1 MKIAIDVR
9 DADGEKTGKGFFTYG
24 LINQILAQDRN
35 NQYLLY
41 SDKEKSPFPE
51 YANVQFHYLP
61 EQGIKWHLAVLKS
74 LKAVRPDLY
83 IAPTS
88 YIVPS
93 LAPRWLKVIPVVHD
107 VVAFLFPKS
116 HSKKAV
122 FVERLTLRRAL
133 KKASKVFVVSE
144 NTQNDLIRLFH
155 YPKSSIV
162 EVPCAPHQIYS
173 EEIQPAETARVLK
186 KYQLPEKFILGVG
199 TLEPRKNFSTLIK
212 SFVLVKRKYPDY
224 KLVIVGKKGWKYEE
238 LYREVHK
245 YQLENE
251 VIFTGY
257 MSDDDLRHVYNAA
270 EVFVFPSLYEG
281 FGIPPL
287 EAMATG
293 CPVIAS
299 NAASL
304 PEVVGDAGLL
314 IEPKNSVKIA
324 DAIISVIEDP
334 QLRNM
339 LIERGFHRS
348 RKFTWEDSAQVVLRT
363 IAEYSESIPLQSSTQ
378 PDHQTVSEASLPT
391 EKESNAPAPVQ
402 AEPSKKVSKL
412 ATKSAKTKRKAKN

>member
-24 LINQILAQDRN
+24 LVAEILAQDKQ
-35 NQYLLY
+35 NQYILY
-41 SDKEKSPFPE
+41 SDKKKSPFPE
-51 YANVQFHYLP
+51 QSNVEFVTIDIP
-61 EQGIKWHLAVLKS
+61 GVKWHLATLKD
-74 LKAVRPDLY
+74 LKQRRPDLY

-88 YIVPS
+88 FIIPA

-107 VVAFLFPKS
+107 VVAFLFPGS

-133 KKASKVFVVSE
+133 KKAAMVFVVSE
-144 NTQNDLIRLFH
+144 NTQNDLMRLFK

-162 EVPCAPHQIYS
+162 EVPCAPHSLYYD
-173 EEIQPAETARVLK
+173 ELAPADTAKVLK
-186 KYQLPEKFILGVG
+186 KYHLPEKFILGVG

-212 SFVLVKRKYPDY
+212 SFVLVKRKFPEY
-224 KLVIVGKKGWKYEE
+224 KLVIVGKPGWKHQD
-238 LYREVHK
+238 LPREVKK
-245 YQLENE
+245 YGLQND

-257 MSDDDLRHVYNAA
+257 MKDTDLHHVYQSA

-287 EAMATG
+287 EAMASG

-299 NAASL
+299 NTASL
-304 PEVVGDAGLL
+304 PEVIADAGLL

-324 DAIISVIEDP
+324 DAIVSLIESP
-334 QLRNM
+334 QLRST
-339 LIERGFHRS
+339 LLEKGYHRS
-348 RKFTWEDSAQVVLRT
+348 KRFTWQESAQIVLNA
-363 IAEYSESIPLQSSTQ
+363 ISPN
-378 PDHQTVSEASLPT
+378 T
-391 EKESNAPAPVQ
+391 EQ
-402 AEPSKKVSKL
+402 
-412 ATKSAKTKRKAKN
+412 